1 MRKYGG
7 KDITLRTRVE
17 KTGREMRREWRG
29 RAKEG
34 SGRREGGSGRG
45 EGRGRAAAG
54 LGVENDGVIYFCFAL
69 LSSFFCCC
77 LGQNKPVIRRLHK
90 PNPFGGV

>member
-17 KTGREMRREWRG
+17 KSGREMRREWRG
-29 RAKEG
+29 RAKDG

-45 EGRGRAAAG
+45 EGRGRAAAE
-54 LGVENDGVIYFCFAL
+54 LGVENDGVFYFCLAL
-69 LSSFFCCC
+69 LSFFFVVVWA
-77 LGQNKPVIRRLHK
+77 KT
-90 PNPFGGV
+90 NP